1 MRDLSRW
8 FIVDIDIIVYM
19 ATIVYTIIGFGSKVS
34 AITLSICVW
43 LIRLIR
49 EIMLVTKM
57 NQLSMS

>member
-1 MRDLSRW
+1 MRDLSYW
-8 FIVDIDIIVYM
+8 FIVEIDIIVYM
-19 ATIVYTIIGFGSKVS
+19 AMIVYTITVLGSKVS

-43 LIRLIR
+43 LIHLIR